1 MRTGARAAVALVIA
15 LAGACFVPSQHA
27 GAGGSVWYFDRDRYE
42 PGDVVVAAAAVSWG
56 HNSDLGT
63 PDDGP
68 YGVWIATN
76 DSLGA
81 RSHAEQVEWARY
93 VTDVRIEPGP
103 GDIDGVRYAP
113 NIARARFVLPDVPP
127 GYYALL
133 HCNYPCTKALGDI
146 TFGGFWVGTP
156 AEGSTEKTTRSQLP
170 AGLGA
175 APVVADPRF
184 TG

>member
-1 MRTGARAAVALVIA
+1 VRTGARAAVALVIA

-103 GDIDGVRYAP
+103 GDI
-113 NIARARFVLPDVPP
+113 
-127 GYYALL
+127 
-133 HCNYPCTKALGDI
+133 